1 MENVDNF
8 IDDILVYTKSLDHH
22 FVVLNEL
29 FQRLRTAGLT
39 AKPGK
44 CSLAYSNIDCL
55 GHVVGNEEL
64 KPDYDKVEAIC
75 TAPIPVTKKQL
86 RSFLGLVG
94 FYRKF
99 VPNFAQIAS
108 PLTDLTKKGLPT

>member
-1 MENVDNF
+1 MTF
-8 IDDILVYTKSLDHH
+8 WCTLDHH

-44 CSLAYSNIDCL
+44 CLLAYSNIDCL

-75 TAPIPVTKKQL
+75 TAPIPVTKKTVKVIPWFSWVL
-86 RSFLGLVG
+86 
-94 FYRKF
+94 
-99 VPNFAQIAS
+99 PEICAQFCSNRVTI
-108 PLTDLTKKGLPT
+108 D